1 MPDPDDDV
9 ELPPSYDFTG
19 GFGSFGPAPRTTGPS
34 DPADPADPATPDPTD
49 PAGSAAASA
58 SPSTATSGDPVM
70 QPGGRPVLPSGS
82 PPVPPVPPTRSRG
95 WRGPTGPP
103 VYGTP
108 PTSGPLSS
116 GSPTGPAPQRKP
128 RKQKKQRTSG
138 TSRPSSRASRTPPAP
153 TTPATPLTTKRTR
166 WTPWRMAGTAAA
178 VVTVAIAIA
187 SNVDGDGASSSRT
200 TTVPVEPDT
209 SSIAWSFDVDRES
222 RLMREDISGSSDLAT
237 GLGSVIVVG
246 DQLVGRFSADPYE
259 ENGLATVRAIDLA
272 DGTGRDLLTLERLR
286 CAAVPGAFGAGSDL
300 ITCSGV
306 DDGSPLVVTLNVATG
321 EEVRR
326 WRVAAPV
333 ELLTATPDGVVTLDA
348 VDTANGRTSL
358 RWYGTE
364 GALRWTVP
372 STDLPDSVREE
383 LVQER
388 DEGFE
393 LLYNATIVPV
403 GDGAILSASQSVVS
417 MDSTGVT
424 ATPYCWA
431 GSVVGDVFTCE
442 NEETGAAEGR
452 DTSGAVLWSDED
464 LSLGRSLSRRAPV
477 ALASDFVYE
486 DEGDYRTDNS
496 LLDART
502 GRVGPVL
509 TELEDYP
516 RVFGT
521 ATAPVALSEEDRED
535 YEEATVATVVL
546 LDPRALGV
554 AWSVELASQQYASV
568 VVTDDRVL
576 VEVDR
581 RRWTVLDLADGSV
594 VGGMATEGDVVAVV
608 DGGVITSGYEEM
620 ARVELP

>member
-1 MPDPDDDV
+1 MG
-9 ELPPSYDFTG
+9 E
-19 GFGSFGPAPRTTGPS
+19 
-34 DPADPADPATPDPTD
+34 
-49 PAGSAAASA
+49 
-58 SPSTATSGDPVM
+58 
-70 QPGGRPVLPSGS
+70 
-82 PPVPPVPPTRSRG
+82 
-95 WRGPTGPP
+95 
-103 VYGTP
+103 
-108 PTSGPLSS
+108 
-116 GSPTGPAPQRKP
+116 
-128 RKQKKQRTSG
+128 
-138 TSRPSSRASRTPPAP
+138 
-153 TTPATPLTTKRTR
+153 
-166 WTPWRMAGTAAA
+166 
-178 VVTVAIAIA
+178 
-187 SNVDGDGASSSRT
+187 N
-200 TTVPVEPDT
+200 
-209 SSIAWSFDVDRES
+209 
-222 RLMREDISGSSDLAT
+222 ISGSSDLAT
-237 GLGSVIVVG
+237 GLGRAIVVG

-259 ENGLATVRAIDLA
+259 ENGRATVRAIDLA
-272 DGTGRDLLTLERLR
+272 DGTERDLLTLERVR

-306 DDGSPLVVTLNVATG
+306 DGGSPVVVTLNAATG

-348 VDTANGRTSL
+348 VDPANGRTAL
-358 RWYGTE
+358 RWYGTD

-372 STDLPDSVREE
+372 STDLPESVRGE

-417 MDSTGVT
+417 VDPTGVT

-452 DTSGAVLWSDED
+452 DASGAVLWSDDD
-464 LSLGRSLSRRAPV
+464 LSLGLSLSRRAPV
-477 ALASDFVYE
+477 ALASEFVY
-486 DEGDYRTDNS
+486 DDDDDDYRTDNS

-509 TELEDYP
+509 PELEDYP
-516 RVFGT
+516 RVLGT
-521 ATAPVALSEEDRED
+521 TTSPVALSEEERED

-554 AWSVELASQQYASV
+554 AWSVELASQQYASL
-568 VVTDDRVL
+568 VVTDERVL

-581 RRWTVLDLADGSV
+581 RRWTVLDLVDGSV